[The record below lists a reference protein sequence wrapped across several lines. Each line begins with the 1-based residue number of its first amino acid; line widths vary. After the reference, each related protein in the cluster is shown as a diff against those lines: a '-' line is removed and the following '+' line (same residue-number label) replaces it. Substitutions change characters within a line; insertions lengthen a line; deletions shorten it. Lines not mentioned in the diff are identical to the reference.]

1 MLILGST
8 LPYRTALL
16 SPDSPCP
23 CRCWPWW
30 SGWSGTQTRKVGA
43 ARLDDLCI
51 YLWLSVF
58 IINQQRSG
66 YVQQCTIHTPAHMN
80 REWLTR
86 TRQVLRLTQKVR
98 REYEHPESAQL
109 NFEATFCGIFSL
121 WLPCWA
127 QIWIVQHKNSVF
139 LMRNRIHT
147 QNSQRNHLLSL
158 ILSSGTLFDK
168 WISHIRRMDL
178 SFAGVLFLY
187 NSTLQLVRLTWN
199 DHTSENA
206 VF

>member
-1 MLILGST
+1 MRDSETVHIIMLGPSIFK
-8 LPYRTALL
+8 A
-16 SPDSPCP
+16 
-23 CRCWPWW
+23 
-30 SGWSGTQTRKVGA
+30 
-43 ARLDDLCI
+43 
-51 YLWLSVF
+51 SVSLQLIF
-58 IINQQRSG
+58 WGVPGRG
-66 YVQQCTIHTPAHMN
+66 KG
-80 REWLTR
+80 
-86 TRQVLRLTQKVR
+86 RQVLRLTQKVR